1 MATCPHC
8 LGALTD
14 DHRCPRKRHV
24 RLALTA
30 LGALCGAVSG
40 FVVMAAVD
48 PTQRSTEWDVWAVS
62 AGAVIAAA
70 ACYRLTRR

>member
-24 RLALTA
+24 RLVLTA
-30 LGALCGAVSG
+30 LGAIGGAIAG
-40 FVVMAAVD
+40 FITMAAVD
-48 PTQRSTEWDVWAVS
+48 PAQRSTDWDLWVIT
-62 AGAVIAAA
+62 IAALIA
-70 ACYRLTRR
+70 ALASFRFARD

>member
-24 RLALTA
+24 RLAWTA
-30 LGALCGAVSG
+30 AGAIGGAIAG
-40 FVVMAAVD
+40 FVVMAAID
-48 PTQRSTEWDVWAVS
+48 PAQRSTEWDVWVTTAT
-62 AGAVIAAA
+62 AVIAAA
-70 ACYRLTRR
+70 MCYRLTRA